1 MVIAHMDCIN
11 TIHDVLSGH
20 DNGNLDDNDNGNLDD
35 NDKIHD
41 EGKNAEA
48 QVVDENVQQT
58 TNVAM
63 EPPAS

>member
-1 MVIAHMDCIN
+1 MDCIN

-20 DNGNLDDNDNGNLDD
+20 DNGNLDD

>member
-20 DNGNLDDNDNGNLDD
+20 DNGNLDD